1 MANEEQAN
9 LAREQHADF
18 LRNLGAHGVT
28 IDEIKQ
34 RGEKT
39 FAVIALFEHQ
49 PEGLPDTLEIKRGK
63 KVMTVP
69 LVARVTKKFK
79 AE

>member
-18 LRNLGAHGVT
+18 LRDLGAHGVT
-28 IDEIKQ
+28 IDEMKQ

-49 PEGLPDTLEIKRGK
+49 PEEIPETLEIKRGK

-69 LVARVTKKFK
+69 LVARVTEKFK

>member
-18 LRNLGAHGVT
+18 LRDLGAHGVT
-28 IDEIKQ
+28 IDEMKQ

-39 FAVIALFEHQ
+39 FAVIALFDHE
-49 PEGLPDTLEIKRGK
+49 PEEIPDALEIKRGK
-63 KVMTVP
+63 KVMSVP
-69 LVARVTKKFK
+69 LIARVTEKFK

>member
-18 LRNLGAHGVT
+18 LQKLGAHGIR
-28 IDEIKQ
+28 IDEMKK

-49 PEGLPDTLEIKRGK
+49 PEELPDTLEIKHGK

-69 LVARVTKKFK
+69 LVARIVEKFK